1 MTEGISDRSKS
12 ILLQVAFKAAIE
24 AGNIDPDTV
33 AGLTGDFYN
42 VLIGMHDKLG
52 LKPDADKP
60 VGRKY
65 TPRADKV
72 ESAAS
77 NSDVPQAT
85 LADGETYLDFR
96 GLKALGAVKENFP
109 DFKTLDRKSSRWL
122 TKDGEPT
129 EFAVAVGLA

>member
-1 MTEGISDRSKS
+1 MSDISDRTKS
-12 ILLQVAFKAAIE
+12 ILLQVAFKAAANTQPLE
-24 AGNIDPDTV
+24 KVEEVTS
-33 AGLTGDFYN
+33 DFY
-42 VLIGMHDKLG
+42 LILTGMHDKLG
-52 LKPDADKP
+52 LKPDTDKP
-60 VGRKY
+60 ASGRKY

-77 NSDVPQAT
+77 NADVPQAT
-85 LADGETYLDFR
+85 LADGNTYLDFR

-109 DFKTLDRKSSRWL
+109 DFKTLDRKSSKWL